1 MASNLHHGTVVK
13 VSAKNTSKTCHN
25 CGYVNKDVV
34 IGVEKWK
41 CPICGESHNRDIN
54 AFYNFFLSQE
64 PNIPSSYKSEFNRI
78 KAKFEN
84 SMEHL
89 NLYESVN
96 SKIIFNEILNN
107 D

>member
-1 MASNLHHGTVVK
+1 MTKSTK
-13 VSAKNTSKTCHN
+13 II
-25 CGYVNKDVV
+25 VV
-34 IGVEKWK
+34 ITIIIIIALCLTACNKTVFDTKYQFEKA
-41 CPICGESHNRDIN
+41 DIRVN
-54 AFYNFFLSQE
+54 AFYNVFLSQA

-89 NLYESVN
+89 NLHEAVN

>member
-1 MASNLHHGTVVK
+1 MELVYAQTIVGSNHAVPVIFMTCLPSGK
-13 VSAKNTSKTCHN
+13 ADGRNPSMSAFDSYT
-25 CGYVNKDVV
+25 GL
-34 IGVEKWK
+34 
-41 CPICGESHNRDIN
+41 
-54 AFYNFFLSQE
+54 NFFLSQE

-78 KAKFEN
+78 KSKFEN

-89 NLYESVN
+89 NLREAVN